1 MTRTTTSRRHLGLV
15 AALAI
20 VLISPHQSLGAS
32 DVPSTPQ
39 PGQVTRNDTAGFAQA
54 PIHLD
59 AAQRQVI
66 GLTFGRVERGPV
78 EKVIRTVGRFDYD
91 ERKVA
96 EVTLKVSGYIQDLYV
111 DFTGQPVK
119 KGDPLFSI

>member
-1 MTRTTTSRRHLGLV
+1 MTRTTTSRHHLGLV
-15 AALAI
+15 AALGI
-20 VLISPHQSLGAS
+20 VLMSAVQATGA
-32 DVPSTPQ
+32 
-39 PGQVTRNDTAGFAQA
+39 DTAGFAQA

-66 GLTFGRVERGPV
+66 GLTFGRVERRPA

-96 EVTLKVSGYIQDLYV
+96 EVTLKVSGYIQDLFV
-111 DFTGQPVK
+111 DYTGQPVK
-119 KGDPLFSI
+119 KGDALFSITTPEIGE